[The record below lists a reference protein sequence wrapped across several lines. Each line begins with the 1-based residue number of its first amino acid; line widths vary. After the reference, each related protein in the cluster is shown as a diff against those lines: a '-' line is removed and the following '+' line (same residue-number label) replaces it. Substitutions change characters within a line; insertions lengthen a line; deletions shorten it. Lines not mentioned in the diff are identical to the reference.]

1 MTGLLTGVPLFPL
14 GTVLFPGALL
24 PLHIFETRY
33 RRLVAGLQERDPD
46 QRQFGVVAIK
56 AGREV
61 GIPASRGEEN
71 SGGPTLYGVG
81 CLAGLR
87 AAEAYSDGR
96 WDIVAAGTRRFR
108 LIDIDPV
115 TDPDE
120 PVTGTVEVL
129 SELTSAHAGDLVPTV
144 TRHFLEYRDAMYRA
158 QGRVAEP
165 AADLPADPVLLSYLV
180 AAAAVVDLPEKQRLL
195 AAETAGARLDLE
207 LALLRRESA
216 LLATL
221 ATRPAVELGRQ
232 PYSTN

>member
-33 RRLVAGLQERDPD
+33 RRLVARLQERDPD

-61 GIPASRGEEN
+61 GTPARGGEP
-71 SGGPTLYGVG
+71 SAGPTLHGVG

-96 WDIVAAGTRRFR
+96 WDIVVAGTRRFR
-108 LIDIDPV
+108 LVDVDPV

-129 SELTSAHAGDLVPTV
+129 PELTSAHAGDLVPTV
-144 TRHFLEYRDAMYRA
+144 TRQFLQYRDAMYLA

-165 AADLPADPVLLSYLV
+165 AAELPADPVLLSYLV
-180 AAAAVVDLPEKQRLL
+180 AAAAVVDLPDKQRLL

-216 LLATL
+216 QLTTL
-221 ATRPAVELGRQ
+221 ATRPAVELGRR